1 MNLHFSDVAKDEA
14 LKHYPEEVRALARY
28 LKQNKTGIC
37 GKEGTY
43 RFRVRIAKA
52 RNLSA
57 RRYEFGL
64 KTSNLAEAVKR
75 AGELVSLF
83 HFFGWIVASRQINAP
98 ALASLFPLSDLS
110 DDLGRDRDDE
120 EITEFAGGNAGCPFF
135 IQWANDAPAT
145 GKRKS
150 PGELRGM
157 PPS

>member
-43 RFRVRIAKA
+43 RFRVRIAKE

-64 KTSNLAEAVKR
+64 KTSNLSEAVKR
-75 AGELVSLF
+75 AGELVALF

-135 IQWANDAPAT
+135 IQWASDTPPHRILL
-145 GKRKS
+145 KR
-150 PGELRGM
+150 L
-157 PPS
+157 

>member
-1 MNLHFSDVAKDEA
+1 MTQHFSEVAKDKA
-14 LKHYPEEVRALARY
+14 LEHYPEAVRVLTRY

-43 RFRVRIAKA
+43 RFRVSIAKE
-52 RNLSA
+52 RNLTA

-75 AGELVSLF
+75 AGELVALF
-83 HFFGWIVASRQINAP
+83 HFFGWIVASRQIDAP

-120 EITEFAGGNAGCPFF
+120 EITDFAGGNAGCPFF
-135 IQWANDAPAT
+135 IQWANDAPAHRIPQMRE
-145 GKRKS
+145 KVK
-150 PGELRGM
+150 
-157 PPS
+157 